1 MADEELSM
9 AEMTRK
15 MADERE
21 PVQEGSG
28 TIAWSPS
35 GTSGGSQNQQSSD
48 QPSDARIAQ
57 QFHQPAQ
64 GTDGGNAAG
73 VNSDEETN
81 RPDDVPGGGAPD
93 ADTPTEEQAE
103 FDDGGLA
110 GPETSGSDQAD
121 A

>member
-9 AEMTRK
+9 ADMTRK

-28 TIAWSPS
+28 TIPS
-35 GTSGGSQNQQSSD
+35 ATGTTGGSQNESSSD
-48 QPSDARIAQ
+48 QPSDGRMAQ
-57 QFHQPAQ
+57 QGHQPAQ
-64 GTDGGNAAG
+64 GTDGGNAAAI
-73 VNSDEETN
+73 NAEEEAH
-81 RPDDVPGGGAPD
+81 RPDDLPGGGAPA
-93 ADTPTEEQAE
+93 ADTPTEAQAE

-110 GPETSGSDQAD
+110 GPETTGSGQAD